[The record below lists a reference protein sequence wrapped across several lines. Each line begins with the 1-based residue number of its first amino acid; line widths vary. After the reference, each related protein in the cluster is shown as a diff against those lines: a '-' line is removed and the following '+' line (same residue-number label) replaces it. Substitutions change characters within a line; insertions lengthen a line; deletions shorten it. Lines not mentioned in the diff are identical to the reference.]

1 MERIPMSAIG
11 IGHERGLTLL
21 ELLIVIVLLGI
32 LAGLGAQAL
41 PGTDDDLERRMVSVE
56 QALRQ
61 ARQAALQ
68 RRTPIYVRC
77 DQLSS
82 SPDDRQITQLS
93 IHCERDGRFSS
104 RIGFFPDGSS
114 SGERISISLESRIA
128 TIRLDWL
135 SGRFSRD

>member
-1 MERIPMSAIG
+1 MSATG
-11 IGHERGLTLL
+11 IRHERGLTLL

-41 PGTDDDLERRMVSVE
+41 PGTESDLERAVVSTE
-56 QALRQ
+56 KTLRQ

-68 RRTPIYVRC
+68 RRTPVYLRC

-82 SPDDRQITQLS
+82 FMDDRQTTRLS

-114 SGERISISLESRIA
+114 SGERISISLESRVA